1 MRRRLIVAA
10 VALVVVAVGAALLL
24 RPDSKA
30 APRALYRGS
39 VPPAGLSLPAFA
51 LRDALSGASVQS
63 RELRGK
69 AVLVTFLDTR
79 CKEDCPI
86 IAGQIAAV
94 LRRLGPADRGRV
106 VAIGISVNP
115 HVDTPAH
122 VRAFLAG
129 HRAAGLIRYVTGTP
143 GQLGPVWKAF
153 HILPAIAT
161 GNDDIHSA
169 DVRVFDPRLRWVST
183 LHTSIDLTP
192 ANLAHD
198 VRLAAGSA

>member
-1 MRRRLIVAA
+1 MRKFAFRAISSRLSGFTPMRISTNPESASQA
-10 VALVVVAVGAALLL
+10 STCAT
-24 RPDSKA
+24 DA
-30 APRALYRGS
+30 APAMQPHSRAGS
-39 VPPAGLSLPAFA
+39 LA
-51 LRDALSGASVQS
+51 
-63 RELRGK
+63 
-69 AVLVTFLDTR
+69 
-79 CKEDCPI
+79 
-86 IAGQIAAV
+86 
-94 LRRLGPADRGRV
+94 
-106 VAIGISVNP
+106 ISVNP
-115 HVDTPAH
+115 HVDTPAR
-122 VRAFLAG
+122 VRAFLAE